1 MHQKD
6 AASRKRGPNVWVI
19 RYRGQYSV
27 KEEGHP
33 GYLVPPV
40 PQRVAIG
47 LARLIAR
54 INGSELIIQGEHGRI
69 RARDSHGADPYLPK
83 G

>member
-1 MHQKD
+1 MQQKH
-6 AASRKRGPNVWVI
+6 AAPRKRGPNVWVI
-19 RYRGQYSV
+19 RHRGIYSV

-40 PQRVAIG
+40 PQRIAIT

-69 RARDSHGADPYLPK
+69 RARDSHGADPVPPK